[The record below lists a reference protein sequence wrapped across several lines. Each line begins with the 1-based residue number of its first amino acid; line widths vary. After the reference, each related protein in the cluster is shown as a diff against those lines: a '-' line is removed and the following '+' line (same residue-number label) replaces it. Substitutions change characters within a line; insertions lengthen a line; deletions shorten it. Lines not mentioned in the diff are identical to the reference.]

1 MKALISS
8 LAMSIALISCGG
20 KTGSDSDEKGH
31 KTEVSQGEL
40 NPVPEQLKANA
51 FSLHSTLKNPKHSI
65 QAVFY
70 DKNLNVIKVSDQ
82 VKIGDPGYYPV
93 GASTVKIFGVKG
105 SKLEKARIFSCCG
118 MVQDTKVEMVE
129 DGVWTVT
136 GFNINADSKIPPV
149 FTIDGVDHYL
159 PSYHKKG
166 LINLRTEFKDMVNSM
181 EQQLNLNQDQKDLL
195 RNEVN
200 KILKKNLLS
209 EMQ

>member
-1 MKALISS
+1 
-8 LAMSIALISCGG
+8 
-20 KTGSDSDEKGH
+20 
-31 KTEVSQGEL
+31 
-40 NPVPEQLKANA
+40 
-51 FSLHSTLKNPKHSI
+51 
-65 QAVFY
+65 
-70 DKNLNVIKVSDQ
+70 
-82 VKIGDPGYYPV
+82 
-93 GASTVKIFGVKG
+93 
-105 SKLEKARIFSCCG
+105 

-166 LINLRTEFKDMVNSM
+166 LVNLRTEFKDMVNSM

-195 RNEVN
+195 RIEIN

-209 EMQ
+209 DMQ